1 VKSGFETL
9 AELSVTQK
17 EELTE
22 IDGIDAETAAVII
35 EQAKKQMESM
45 DSV

>member
-1 VKSGFETL
+1 LTL
-9 AELSVTQK
+9 LFWALFPVRQK